1 MSFILTEVFVICRL
15 EKKILEEFFQIFVGF
30 LSDNV
35 LTYKP
40 VNSVKDIFSGVTL
53 SMKI

>member
-1 MSFILTEVFVICRL
+1 MICRI
-15 EKKILEEFFQIFVGF
+15 EKKILEEFFQIFAGF

-40 VNSVKDIFSGVTL
+40 VNSVKYIFSGVML